1 MPRKIRELLADYR
14 KAGFSVVVSK
24 GKGSH
29 RKAIH
34 PLVPG
39 AAIIAGHEGADAKP
53 YQEQELREKLKKLA
67 EARKRQP

>member
-1 MPRKIRELLADYR
+1 MPRKVREIIADYR
-14 KAGFSVVVSK
+14 RAGFTIVVSG

-39 AAIIAGHEGADAKP
+39 AATIAGQEGADAKP
-53 YQEQELREKLKKLA
+53 YQEAELRDKLKKLA